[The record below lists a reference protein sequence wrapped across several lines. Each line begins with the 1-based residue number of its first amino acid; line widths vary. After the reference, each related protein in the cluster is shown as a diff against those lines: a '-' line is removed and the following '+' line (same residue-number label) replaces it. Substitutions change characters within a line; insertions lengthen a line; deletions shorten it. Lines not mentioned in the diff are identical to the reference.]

1 MKVRPEGKESHVPK
15 RYRIALVLY
24 DEDDTQL
31 REDSHEE
38 MYDDDTEASEKF
50 GEKQRAARKAGKKG
64 ERSQS

>member
-1 MKVRPEGKESHVPK
+1 MPK

>member
-1 MKVRPEGKESHVPK
+1 MPK

-38 MYDDDTEASEKF
+38 MYDDDDEASEKF
-50 GEKQRAARKAGKKG
+50 GEKQRAARNAGKKG
-64 ERSQS
+64 GRPQS